1 MWSKKLIAWYKA
13 NKRNL
18 PWREVADPY
27 KIWVSEVILQQTRVD
42 QGIDYYHRFI
52 EHFPDVQVLAAAD
65 QDAVLK
71 VWQGLG
77 YYSRARNMHVA
88 AQQIVKRHNGKFPE
102 TYEELIA
109 LKGIGPYTAAAV
121 ASICF
126 DKPHPVID
134 GNVMRVVSRW
144 FAITEAVNTS
154 AGKHLISDSL
164 NEVFDHKN
172 PGTFNQALME
182 FGATVCKP
190 KNPPCE
196 SCIFNQNCLAFQQGL
211 VAQLPAKRKKKAPTK
226 RFFHYL
232 IPVFTLND
240 TPHTIVRKRDVTD
253 IWAGLYDFP
262 LIETTVD
269 LENELISETADWKKM
284 FTKLSPVVKQVSAT
298 YRHQLTHRQIIA
310 RFFVIHGEAPVFSSL
325 EGEAIPLQHLSKLPL
340 PRLIERYL
348 EDNVFKGELFGKK
361 AATSNRNL

>member
-1 MWSKKLIAWYKA
+1 MWSNKLIAWYQV

-42 QGIDYYHRFI
+42 QGLDYYHRFVAN
-52 EHFPDVQVLAAAD
+52 FPDVYALAAAD
-65 QDAVLK
+65 QDLVLK

-77 YYSRARNMHVA
+77 YYSRARNMHAA
-88 AQQIVKRHNGKFPE
+88 AQQVVALHNGKFPE
-102 TYEELIA
+102 TLQGLLA

-126 DKPHPVID
+126 NKPHPVID

-144 FAITEAVNTS
+144 FAITEAVNTGEGKQQIS
-154 AGKHLISDSL
+154 ASL
-164 NEVFDHKN
+164 SEVFDQKN

-190 KNPPCE
+190 KNPECV
-196 SCIFNQNCLAFQQGL
+196 SCIFNQNCLAYQRGL
-211 VAQLPAKRKKKAPTK
+211 VGQLPAKVKKKPPTK

-232 IPVFTLND
+232 IPVFILNG
-240 TPHTIVRKRDVTD
+240 TPHTIVRKRDHTD

-262 LIETTVD
+262 LIETAA
-269 LENELISETADWKKM
+269 ELDSEMICETPEWKKL
-284 FTKLSPVVKQVSAT
+284 FVKQNPVLKQVSGL
-298 YRHQLTHRQIIA
+298 YLHQLTHRQIHA
-310 RFFVIHGEAPVFSSL
+310 RFLVIQGDASVFSSL
-325 EGEAIPLQHLSKLPL
+325 TGKTIPVAHFTKLPA
-340 PRLIERYL
+340 PRLISRFIE
-348 EDNVFKGELFGKK
+348 ENPFMAELFGKN
-361 AATSNRNL
+361 AALSSRKL

>member
-1 MWSKKLIAWYKA
+1 MWSTKLIAWYQA

-42 QGIDYYHRFI
+42 QGLDYYHRFVAN
-52 EHFPDVQVLAAAD
+52 FRDVHALAAAD
-65 QDAVLK
+65 QDLVLK

-77 YYSRARNMHVA
+77 YYSRARNMHAA
-88 AQQIVKRHNGKFPE
+88 AQQVVAMHNGKFPE
-102 TYEELIA
+102 TYEELLA

-126 DKPHPVID
+126 NIPHPTID

-144 FAITEAVNTS
+144 FAITEAVNTGEGKKQIS
-154 AGKHLISDSL
+154 ASL
-164 NEVFDHKN
+164 NEVFDHEN

-190 KNPPCE
+190 KNPGCV
-196 SCIFNQNCLAFQQGL
+196 SCIFNQNCLAYQRGL
-211 VAQLPAKRKKKAPTK
+211 VGQLPAKVKKKPPTK

-232 IPVFTLND
+232 IPVFTLYS
-240 TPHTIVRKRDVTD
+240 TPHTIVRKRDETD

-262 LIETTVD
+262 LIETAVD
-269 LENELISETADWKKM
+269 LENDMICETPDWKKL
-284 FTKLSPVVKQVSAT
+284 FTKQSPVVQQVSGL
-298 YRHQLTHRQIIA
+298 YLHQLTHRQINARFYLVQGDAHVFSCLEGEIIPVEHFLKLPVPRLIA
-310 RFFVIHGEAPVFSSL
+310 RFI
-325 EGEAIPLQHLSKLPL
+325 
-340 PRLIERYL
+340 
-348 EDNVFKGELFGKK
+348 EDNAILEELFGKN
-361 AATSNRNL
+361 AASSSRKL